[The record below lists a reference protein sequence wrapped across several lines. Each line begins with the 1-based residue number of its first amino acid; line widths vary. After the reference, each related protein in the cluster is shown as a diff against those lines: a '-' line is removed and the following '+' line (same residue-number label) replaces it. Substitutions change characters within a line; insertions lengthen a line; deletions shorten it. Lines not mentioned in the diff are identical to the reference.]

1 MKKPAIAKALSIIL
15 ALLVW
20 QAAAA
25 FVGME
30 LLLASP
36 WKVALRLISIWREP
50 GFIST
55 IAFTLLRI
63 SLGFGI
69 AFLAGLILAI
79 AAGRYRL
86 IDYLLWPYIVTF
98 KSVPVASFIILC
110 LIWFSFRQLT
120 VFITFL
126 IAFPVIYSNV
136 LQGIRS
142 TDAKL
147 CEMADLF
154 RVPWHRRLLY
164 LYLPAIKPYLLS
176 ASAVSIGMAWK
187 AGVAAEVIGVVDGS
201 IGERLYE
208 AKVYFMTADLFAWTI
223 TIILLSVLLEKVF
236 LYLLKQAFDG
246 VEKL

>member
-1 MKKPAIAKALSIIL
+1 MKKPAIGKVLSIVL

-20 QAAAA
+20 QAAASL
-25 FVGME
+25 VGME
-30 LLLASP
+30 FLLASP
-36 WKVALRLISIWREP
+36 LKVAARLITICREADFLP
-50 GFIST
+50 R
-55 IAFTLLRI
+55 IAFSLLRI

-136 LQGIRS
+136 LQGIHS

-147 CEMADLF
+147 TEMAKLF

-164 LYLPAIKPYLLS
+164 LYLPAIKPFLLS
-176 ASAVSIGMAWK
+176 ACAVSVGMAWK

-201 IGERLYE
+201 IGEMLYE
-208 AKVYFMTADLFAWTI
+208 SKVYFMTADLFAWTI
-223 TIILLSVLLEKVF
+223 LIILLSIVLEKAF
-236 LYLLKQAFDG
+236 LFLLKRAFAG